1 MLNSRKG
8 ALAVRTTRSLGLL
21 GENLGDKLSTGG
33 LDGYR
38 SVASGGVMSSNECD
52 TGVLHDYYYLG
63 CMSAGGDRDEMV
75 KKSERIS
82 IIVLLLF
89 KF

>member
-1 MLNSRKG
+1 VLDSGKG
-8 ALAVRTTRSLGLL
+8 ALAVRTTSSLGLL
-21 GENLGDKLSTGG
+21 GNDLGDKPSTGG

-63 CMSAGGDRDEMV
+63 CMSASVGRDEMM
-75 KKSERIS
+75 KK
-82 IIVLLLF
+82 
-89 KF
+89 